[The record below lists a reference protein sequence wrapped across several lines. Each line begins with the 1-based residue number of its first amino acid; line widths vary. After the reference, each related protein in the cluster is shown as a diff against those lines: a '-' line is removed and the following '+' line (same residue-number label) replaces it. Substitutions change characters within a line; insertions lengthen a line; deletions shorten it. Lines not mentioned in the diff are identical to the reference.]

1 MFWRPEVIAKVM
13 DMATQ
18 RTLLMPADYKPIV
31 AYVGAATYDL
41 HPAREKQTSKFVER
55 GCELVKIDLVLLPTC
70 LESETE
76 DTSVPFT
83 IRARNTRNDPEYR
96 KKIDELHAS
105 IFETYKKQIMAADII
120 LQCLAHFVPPGTRGT
135 K

>member
-41 HPAREKQTSKFVER
+41 HPWVRLS
-55 GCELVKIDLVLLPTC
+55 
-70 LESETE
+70 
-76 DTSVPFT
+76 
-83 IRARNTRNDPEYR
+83 
-96 KKIDELHAS
+96 
-105 IFETYKKQIMAADII
+105 
-120 LQCLAHFVPPGTRGT
+120 
-135 K
+135 